1 VDELAFT
8 DTVKLMHNI
17 AALYP
22 DLAPSFSPAIGP
34 LFKFISRIDIPP
46 KPLDGLTGFLIKCL
60 ARLDLEGEKGK
71 PFESNPIFPTFNQN
85 CNVDKLINILDKAV
99 PAHPPDFL
107 EVNAVPLIGTLT
119 IIYSMAPDGCRQY
132 MQWLLLPEES
142 DGSQPI
148 GKSDTLSS
156 RLLRLST
163 GPYPIL
169 KSAISQLLF
178 SLSDCSPENLT
189 RNIGFGFA
197 SGLLASNGLDVPR
210 TAGEAFSTSADPARN
225 PITGQ
230 RYDAEP
236 VDTSPPM
243 SKAEREREA
252 ERLFVLFERYF
263 CRIQWSCSIADFE
276 QSQSQRLSQRGE
288 PGAGGPAAGEAGRA
302 AGLG

>member
-1 VDELAFT
+1 
-8 DTVKLMHNI
+8 
-17 AALYP
+17 
-22 DLAPSFSPAIGP
+22 
-34 LFKFISRIDIPP
+34 
-46 KPLDGLTGFLIKCL
+46 
-60 ARLDLEGEKGK
+60 
-71 PFESNPIFPTFNQN
+71 
-85 CNVDKLINILDKAV
+85 V

-197 SGLLASNGLDVPR
+197 SGLLASNGLDIPR
-210 TAGEAFSTSADPARN
+210 TAGEAFSTSADSARN

-236 VDTSPPM
+236 VDTGPPM

-302 AGLG
+302 VGLG